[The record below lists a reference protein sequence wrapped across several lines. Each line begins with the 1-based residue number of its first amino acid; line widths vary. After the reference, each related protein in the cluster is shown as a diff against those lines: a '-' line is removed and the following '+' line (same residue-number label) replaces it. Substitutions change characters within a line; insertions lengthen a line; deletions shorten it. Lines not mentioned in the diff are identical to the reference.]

1 MQNKHTTLYIYKR
14 EYTYP
19 LEIITYSKKD
29 MAKDKKKNV
38 SEKKTE
44 ENVEEVQVKENI
56 DHSEL
61 EQKLKEAENQ
71 ILLSLA
77 DNDNLRKR
85 FDREKEDLSNYVISS
100 FAKEILSVLDNLER
114 ALKSIDLDELK
125 KSDQNISQFVEGIE
139 LTEKQIITVFEKFKI
154 EKINSLNQNFDPNLH
169 QAMFEVENPDK
180 QPGIIT
186 EVVQEG
192 YRIGDRLLRPAMVG
206 VVKKKN

>member
-1 MQNKHTTLYIYKR
+1 
-14 EYTYP
+14 
-19 LEIITYSKKD
+19 
-29 MAKDKKKNV
+29 MAKDKKKNI
-38 SEKKTE
+38 SEKKSQE
-44 ENVEEVQVKENI
+44 KVEEVQEKKI

-61 EQKLKEAENQ
+61 EEKLKEAENQ

-85 FDREKEDLSNYVISS
+85 FDREKEDLSNYVISN
-100 FAKEILSVLDNLER
+100 FAKEVLSVLDNLER

-125 KSDQNISQFVEGIE
+125 KSDQNISQFIEGIE
-139 LTEKQIITVFEKFKI
+139 LTEKQIVTIFEKFKI
-154 EKINSLNQNFDPNLH
+154 EKISSLDQNFDPNLH

-180 QPGIIT
+180 QAGIIT

-206 VVKKKN
+206 VVKKKS

>member
-1 MQNKHTTLYIYKR
+1 MV
-14 EYTYP
+14 
-19 LEIITYSKKD
+19 
-29 MAKDKKKNV
+29 KDKKKNV
-38 SEKKTE
+38 SEKKSE
-44 ENVEEVQVKENI
+44 EKVEEVQVKEI
-56 DHSEL
+56 DYSEL
-61 EQKLKEAENQ
+61 EEKLKEAENQ

-154 EKINSLNQNFDPNLH
+154 EKINSLDQNFDPNLH

-206 VVKKKN
+206 VVKKKD

>member
-1 MQNKHTTLYIYKR
+1 
-14 EYTYP
+14 
-19 LEIITYSKKD
+19 

-38 SEKKTE
+38 SENKSE
-44 ENVEEVQVKENI
+44 EKVEEAQFKEI
-56 DHSEL
+56 DYSEL
-61 EQKLKEAENQ
+61 EEKLKEAENQ

-114 ALKSIDLDELK
+114 ALKSIDQEELK
-125 KSDQNISQFVEGIE
+125 KSDQNISQFIEGSE
-139 LTEKQIITVFEKFKI
+139 LTEKQIITIFEKFKI
-154 EKINSLNQNFDPNLH
+154 EKINSLDQNFDPNLH

>member
-1 MQNKHTTLYIYKR
+1 
-14 EYTYP
+14 
-19 LEIITYSKKD
+19 

-38 SEKKTE
+38 SENKSE
-44 ENVEEVQVKENI
+44 EKVEEAQFKEI
-56 DHSEL
+56 DYSEL
-61 EQKLKEAENQ
+61 EEKLKEAENQ

-139 LTEKQIITVFEKFKI
+139 LTEKQIIL
-154 EKINSLNQNFDPNLH
+154 SLIHISEP
-169 QAMFEVENPDK
+169 
-180 QPGIIT
+180 T
-186 EVVQEG
+186 
-192 YRIGDRLLRPAMVG
+192 RPY
-206 VVKKKN
+206 

>member
-1 MQNKHTTLYIYKR
+1 
-14 EYTYP
+14 
-19 LEIITYSKKD
+19 
-29 MAKDKKKNV
+29 MAKDKKKNI
-38 SEKKTE
+38 SEKKSE
-44 ENVEEVQVKENI
+44 EKVEEAQLKEI
-56 DHSEL
+56 DYSKL
-61 EQKLKEAENQ
+61 EEKLKEAENQ

-114 ALKSIDLDELK
+114 ALKSMDLDELK

-154 EKINSLNQNFDPNLH
+154 EKINSLDQNFDPNLH

-186 EVVQEG
+186 EVIQEG